1 MILKP
6 HELLYC
12 YRKRSDR
19 TQKQVAEEFGLPI
32 KVYQAIENGKSELL
46 ESIEDLPEAIAKT
59 LVSFFQKNSGVT
71 KLDKCIAL
79 RRRRNFYQRQIGEQ
93 IGCSRAWVNEMETGK
108 VDPAK
113 LIAYWE
119 KSLLREL

>member
-12 YRKRSDR
+12 YRKRSDS
-19 TQKQVAEEFGLPI
+19 TQKQIADEFGLPI
-32 KVYQAIENGKSELL
+32 KVYQAIENGKKELSE
-46 ESIEDLPEAIAKT
+46 SIAKT
-59 LVSFFQKNSGVT
+59 LDQFFQQNSGVT

-93 IGCSRAWVNEMETGK
+93 IGCSRAWINEMETGK

>member
-12 YRKRSDR
+12 YRKRTDS
-19 TQKQVAEEFGLPI
+19 TQHQKAEEFGLAI
-32 KVYQAIENGKSELL
+32 KTYQAIEAGKREMPESVGKVL
-46 ESIEDLPEAIAKT
+46 EE
-59 LVSFFQKNSGVT
+59 FFQQNSGVT

-93 IGCSRAWVNEMETGK
+93 IGCSRAWINEMETGK

>member
-19 TQKQVAEEFGLPI
+19 TQKQVAEEFGAPI
-32 KVYQAIENGKSELL
+32 KVYQAIETGKIELPR
-46 ESIEDLPEAIAKT
+46 SVASTIEE
-59 LVSFFQKNSGVT
+59 FFQNNSGVT

>member
-12 YRKRSDR
+12 YRKRSDS
-19 TQKQVAEEFGLPI
+19 TQKQIAEEFVLPI
-32 KVYQAIENGKSELL
+32 KVYQAIENGKKE
-46 ESIEDLPEAIAKT
+46 LPESVAKV
-59 LVSFFQKNSGVT
+59 LDQFFQSNSGVT

-93 IGCSRAWVNEMETGK
+93 IGCSRAWINEMETGK

-113 LIAYWE
+113 LISYWE
-119 KSLLREL
+119 RSLLREL